1 MATLIQSKQI
11 QGVVTASVISGDFAV
26 SGSQTTTGDH
36 IVSGSSYVT
45 GEMYATAFIGDGSR
59 LRGVVAESSG
69 INLLSGSVDAIAAKI
84 QLSGST
90 LALDITNATASIY
103 VKSPYEVGGLFR
115 TYETFTDLESASV
128 SSFSQGQ
135 IVLVVDTNRLYQ
147 ADIIYADFV
156 TSFTDTI
163 IWNDYT
169 FTDNPL
175 SISASDGLVSSFSN
189 GVTTMMLDTGSL
201 HFIEG
206 VQKITID
213 GGNI

>member
-11 QGVVTASVISGDFAV
+11 QGVVTASVITGDFAV

-69 INLLSGSVDAIAAKI
+69 INLLSGSVDGIAAKI

-115 TYETFTDLESASV
+115 TYETFTDLESSSV

-135 IVLVVDTNRLYQ
+135 IVLIVDTNRLYQ
-147 ADIIYADFV
+147 ADIIYADFI
-156 TSFTDTI
+156 TSFTDII

-206 VQKITID
+206 VQKVTID

>member
-11 QGVVTASVISGDFAV
+11 QGVVTASVITGDFAV

-69 INLLSGSVDAIAAKI
+69 INLLSGSVDGIAAKI

-103 VKSPYEVGGLFR
+103 VKSPYEIGGLFR
-115 TYETFTDLESASV
+115 TYETFTDLESSSV

-147 ADIIYADFV
+147 ADIIYADFI

>member
-11 QGVVTASVISGDFAV
+11 QGVVTASVITGDFSV
-26 SGSQTTTGDH
+26 SGSQTTYGDH

-45 GEMYATAFIGDGSR
+45 GEMHAAVFVGDGSR

-69 INLLSGSVDAIAAKI
+69 INLLSGSVDALAAKI

-90 LALDITNATASIY
+90 LALDITNSTASIY

-115 TYETFTDLESASV
+115 TYPTFTDLINTSV

-135 IVLVVDTNRLYQ
+135 IVLIVDTNRLYQ

-156 TSFTDTI
+156 SSFTDMI
-163 IWNDYT
+163 VWNDYV
-169 FTDNPL
+169 FTADSH

>member
-11 QGVVTASVISGDFAV
+11 QGIVTASVISGDFAV

-115 TYETFTDLESASV
+115 TYETFTDLESSSV

>member
-11 QGVVTASVISGDFAV
+11 QGIVTASVISGDFAV

-115 TYETFTDLESASV
+115 TYETFTDLESSSV

-156 TSFTDTI
+156 TSFTDAI

>member
-11 QGVVTASVISGDFAV
+11 QGIVTASVISGDFAV

-69 INLLSGSVDAIAAKI
+69 INLLSGSVDGIAAKI

-115 TYETFTDLESASV
+115 TYETFTDLESSSV

-135 IVLVVDTNRLYQ
+135 IVLIVDTNRLYQ
-147 ADIIYADFV
+147 ADIIYADFI

-206 VQKITID
+206 VQKVTID

>member
-115 TYETFTDLESASV
+115 TYETFTDLESSSV

-206 VQKITID
+206 VQKVTID

>member
-90 LALDITNATASIY
+90 LALDITNSTASIY

-115 TYETFTDLESASV
+115 TYPTFEDLSSTSV

-135 IVLVVDTNRLYQ
+135 VVLIVDTNRLYQ
-147 ADIIYADFV
+147 ADIIYADFIS
-156 TSFTDTI
+156 SFTDTI

>member
-11 QGVVTASVISGDFAV
+11 QGVVTASVITGDFAV

-69 INLLSGSVDAIAAKI
+69 INLLSGSVDGIAAKI

-115 TYETFTDLESASV
+115 TYETFTDLESSSV

-147 ADIIYADFV
+147 ADIIYADFI

>member
-69 INLLSGSVDAIAAKI
+69 INLLSGSVDGIAAKI

>member
-45 GEMYATAFIGDGSR
+45 GEMHAAVFVGDGSR
-59 LRGVVAESSG
+59 LRGVVAESTG
-69 INLLSGSVDAIAAKI
+69 INLLSGSVDGVAAKI
-84 QLSGST
+84 QLSGSG

-115 TYETFTDLESASV
+115 TYPTFEDLTTTSP

-135 IVLVVDTNRLYQ
+135 IVLIVDTNRLYQ
-147 ADIIYADFV
+147 ADIAYADFIS
-156 TSFTDTI
+156 SFTDTI
-163 IWNDYT
+163 TWNDYT

-175 SISASDGLVSSFSN
+175 SFVASDGLVSSFSN
-189 GVTTMMLDTGSL
+189 GVTTMMLDTGSF

>member
-26 SGSQTTTGDH
+26 SGSQTTIGDH

-69 INLLSGSVDAIAAKI
+69 INLLSGSVDGIAAKI

>member
-11 QGVVTASVISGDFAV
+11 QGIVTASVISGDFAV

-69 INLLSGSVDAIAAKI
+69 INLLSGSVDGIAAKI

-115 TYETFTDLESASV
+115 TYETFTDLESSSV

>member
-11 QGVVTASVISGDFAV
+11 QGVVTASVITGDFAV
-26 SGSQTTTGDH
+26 SGSQTTIGDH

-69 INLLSGSVDAIAAKI
+69 INLLSGSVDGIAAKI

-90 LALDITNATASIY
+90 LALNITNATASIY

-115 TYETFTDLESASV
+115 TYPSFTDLTSTSV
-128 SSFSQGQ
+128 SAFSQGQ

-147 ADIIYADFV
+147 ADIMYADFIN
-156 TSFTDTI
+156 SFTDMVV
-163 IWNDYT
+163 WNDYT
-169 FTDNPL
+169 FTDNPH

-189 GVTTMMLDTGSL
+189 GVTTMMLDTGSI

>member
-115 TYETFTDLESASV
+115 TYETFTDLESSSV

-147 ADIIYADFV
+147 ADIIYADFI